1 MGNRLGAN
9 AEQVL
14 AVQLTVKMLSQ
25 YFKLL
30 IVCAIPNAAGS
41 GQQATA
47 TTTTTIAI
55 TTRTTATLWRHLAA

>member
-1 MGNRLGAN
+1 MGNRLGAS

-30 IVCAIPNAAGS
+30 IVCAIANAAGS

-47 TTTTTIAI
+47 TTTSTV
-55 TTRTTATLWRHLAA
+55 ATLWRHLAP